1 MLVDKSY
8 LIKSCDDVELGIK
21 RKSKLEYRISYDE
34 TKELEAI
41 VFIIGGFGSS
51 TNLSFMDFTRQN
63 LAQNFPVLAINVL
76 YHCFCNRF
84 NQDEEKYSIKLA
96 YSEADMLNLK
106 ESLAKVKIPYQ
117 SHLEPYTYYNLLNQW
132 IKYHKDQGLIAQDA
146 KMKGLSYTILPAN
159 DEYQNYGIMPALDHI
174 FVLKDICKRLIK
186 VKTLGGG
193 VASLPVIYGGGSY
206 GGYLAHLIAKIAP
219 WHCQA
224 ILDNSCSPLPQL
236 NYIVGRELGQGDATM
251 LDKDLNIELFCK
263 TFWTC
268 DANSKYCFTP
278 AHYKIRSLLNAEHLK
293 IQAKYAKDTLFIS
306 YHSAHDEFGTA
317 DDKEK
322 LYKLY
327 ETLGLKAKLHLIK
340 DEKELDKK
348 FIRNLGH
355 SLGMSDSGLFRKE
368 LPTILEQ
375 FRTKVFTQR
384 QGEISYPC
392 GDKIFTF
399 KDEGEKF
406 LLEIS

>member
-63 LAQNFPVLAINVL
+63 LAQNFPILAVNVL
-76 YHCFCNRF
+76 YHCFSNRF
-84 NQDEEKYSIKLA
+84 NEEDSKYSAKLA
-96 YSEADMLNLK
+96 YYEADMLNLK
-106 ESLAKVKIPYQ
+106 KILMKTKIPYQ
-117 SHLEPYTYYNLLNQW
+117 SHLEPYHYHNLLNQW
-132 IKYHKDQGLIAQDA
+132 IKHHKEQGQIPQDM
-146 KMKGLSYTILPAN
+146 KMQGLSYTIIPAN

-174 FVLKDICKRLIK
+174 FVLKDLYKKFAHI
-186 VKTLGGG
+186 TGGGG
-193 VASLPVIYGGGSY
+193 VVSLPIIYGGNSY

-236 NYIVGRELGQGDATM
+236 EYIVGRELGQGDATT
-251 LDKDLNIELFCK
+251 LDRDLNIKLYSK

-268 DANSKYCFTP
+268 DANSKYCFTSE
-278 AHYKIRSLLNAEHLK
+278 HYKIRSLLNAEHLK

-317 DDKEK
+317 KDKEK

-348 FIRNLGH
+348 FIRSLSH

-368 LPTILEQ
+368 LPAILEQ